1 MGAENSSHMKNV
13 TISEKQLIEKLK
25 NDILMFDGKLNH
37 TNQKISIFEDV
48 GDNKDNPF
56 KDYSLERPLSRAI
69 RNLKIYR
76 HPYSIIKFLAST
88 NDKTLITEFLIGS
101 LDKHLRNQN
110 EIQICLGLKNILN
123 ALIFLVETANVR
135 HLNVSTESIFV
146 TDNLTWKLG
155 GGEHLFKNS
164 DITIE
169 FLQKSRQSKRCR
181 DPEYLDPNESDG
193 TGLEQYAFATL
204 CETVIKKDSKI
215 PFAQDF
221 LSYCQSHLKHKN
233 PTMRPLLSAVQL
245 HNFFCHDFITIHSFL
260 SELALKTQPAKQ
272 EFFKTLNDKLKQFDE
287 NIIGSQL
294 SDLMLSRLVLLEPS
308 AQYYLLPFLLKP
320 QNLEEDEEN
329 SSDDYLFTTAGFIKY
344 IVPKLKQV
352 FCVLDVQIR
361 LILLENFH
369 LYVNVFTKE
378 ELVDEILPQ
387 LLLGIKDLN
396 DLLVTKTLL
405 CLAELIPILGASL
418 VIGKNRRKLF
428 ADGRPQQNIDMWTN
442 ENMPRSITPIN
453 SSIDI
458 LSSSPIDN
466 VDHVDISEHSDRVSS
481 KLILSNGFISKS
493 DIVVDEHINDKTIVP
508 NEVCAVADDD
518 DDEDVTDNEIE
529 WNWDQDGKEEEP
541 ELEPDAIIETEQR
554 ETPTRIII
562 EKPATTVRPKI
573 DDNIDDLDIKN
584 RKLTKLQEQAED
596 FFSDFDMTP
605 TFKTSNVHVVP
616 TSQPAIQQE
625 EEKSD
630 KTELNSRLQMSVLET
645 VEGGWGDDDNWNDED
660 DL

>member
-25 NDILMFDGKLNH
+25 HDILMFDGKLNH

-48 GDNKDNPF
+48 GDNQENPF
-56 KDYSLERPLSRAI
+56 KDYSLERPLARAI

-76 HPYSIIKFLAST
+76 HPYSIIKFLANDK

-101 LDKHLRNQN
+101 LDKHVKNHN
-110 EIQICLGLKNILN
+110 EIQMCLGLKNILN
-123 ALIFLVETANVR
+123 ALIFLVETANMR
-135 HLNVSTESIFV
+135 HLNVSTESIFI

-155 GGEHLFKNS
+155 GAEHLFKNS

-169 FLQKSRQSKRCR
+169 FLQKSRQAKRCR
-181 DPEYLDPNESDG
+181 DPEYIDPNESDG

-294 SDLMLSRLVLLEPS
+294 SDLLLSRLVLLEPS

-329 SSDDYLFTTAGFIKY
+329 STDDYLFTTAGFIKY

-387 LLLGIKDLN
+387 LLLGIKDIN

-428 ADGRPQQNIDMWTN
+428 ADGRPQQNVEMWTN

-453 SSIDI
+453 SSVDI
-458 LSSSPIDN
+458 LSSSP
-466 VDHVDISEHSDRVSS
+466 VDHVDISEHSDRGSS

-493 DIVVDEHINDKTIVP
+493 DIAADEHNNDRTIVP
-508 NEVCAVADDD
+508 SEVTAVDDD
-518 DDEDVTDNEIE
+518 DITDNEIE
-529 WNWDQDGKEEEP
+529 WNWDQEGKEEDVET
-541 ELEPDAIIETEQR
+541 ETIIIEEKL
-554 ETPTRIII
+554 ETPTKKIV
-562 EKPATTVRPKI
+562 EKPATNVRPKI
-573 DDNIDDLDIKN
+573 VDNIDDLDIKN
-584 RKLTKLQEQAED
+584 KKLTKLQEQAED

-616 TSQPAIQQE
+616 QQASQEPI
-625 EEKSD
+625 EKS
-630 KTELNSRLQMSVLET
+630 ELNSENSSRLQMSAMET
-645 VEGGWGDDDNWNDED
+645 VEGGWGDDENWNDEG

>member
-1 MGAENSSHMKNV
+1 MGAENSSHMKSV

-48 GDNKDNPF
+48 GDNKENPF
-56 KDYSLERPLSRAI
+56 KDYSLERPLARAI

-88 NDKTLITEFLIGS
+88 NDKTLITELLIGS
-101 LDKHLRNQN
+101 LDKYLKNQN

-123 ALIFLVETANVR
+123 ALIFLVEAANVR

-155 GGEHLFKNS
+155 GAEHLFKNS
-164 DITIE
+164 EISIE
-169 FLQKSRQSKRCR
+169 FLKKSRQSKRCR
-181 DPEYLDPNESDG
+181 DPEYIDPSESDG

-294 SDLMLSRLVLLEPS
+294 SDLLLSRLVLLEPS

-387 LLLGIKDLN
+387 LLLGIKDIN

-428 ADGRPQQNIDMWTN
+428 ADGRPQQNVEMWTN
-442 ENMPRSITPIN
+442 ENLPRSITPIN

-458 LSSSPIDN
+458 LSSSP
-466 VDHVDISEHSDRVSS
+466 VDHVDISEHSDRGSS

-493 DIVVDEHINDKTIVP
+493 DIVDDEHINDKTIVP
-508 NEVCAVADDD
+508 NEVTPVNNNDIDDD
-518 DDEDVTDNEIE
+518 DVTDNEIE
-529 WNWDQDGKEEEP
+529 WNWDQDGKEDEQET
-541 ELEPDAIIETEQR
+541 IIEEKI
-554 ETPTRIII
+554 ETPTKIII

-573 DDNIDDLDIKN
+573 VDNIDDLDIKN
-584 RKLTKLQEQAED
+584 KKLTKQQEQAED

-605 TFKTSNVHVVP
+605 TFKTSNVHVVEA
-616 TSQPAIQQE
+616 SQAKQQV

-630 KTELNSRLQMSVLET
+630 KTDLNSNNSSRLQMSSVIET
-645 VEGGWGDDDNWNDED
+645 VEGGWGDDDNWNDES

>member
-48 GDNKDNPF
+48 GDNKENPF
-56 KDYSLERPLSRAI
+56 KDYSVERPLARAI

-135 HLNVSTESIFV
+135 HLNVSTESIYV

-155 GGEHLFKNS
+155 GADHLFKNS

-169 FLQKSRQSKRCR
+169 LLQKSRQSKRCR
-181 DPEYLDPNESDG
+181 DPEYIDPKESDG
-193 TGLEQYAFATL
+193 TGMEQFAFATL

-221 LSYCQSHLKHKN
+221 LSYCQSHLKHLN
-233 PTMRPLLSAVQL
+233 PSMRPLLSAVQL

-294 SDLMLSRLVLLEPS
+294 SDLLLSRLVLLEPS

-387 LLLGIKDLN
+387 LLLGIKDIN

-428 ADGRPQQNIDMWTN
+428 ADGRPQQNVEMWTN
-442 ENMPRSITPIN
+442 ENLPRSITPIN

-458 LSSSPIDN
+458 LSSSP

-493 DIVVDEHINDKTIVP
+493 DTVTDEHINDKTLVP
-508 NEVCAVADDD
+508 NEATAVDN
-518 DDEDVTDNEIE
+518 DDEDITDNEVE
-529 WNWDQDGKEEEP
+529 WNWDQEAKDVEEP
-541 ELEPDAIIETEQR
+541 ETIIEEKI
-554 ETPTRIII
+554 ETPTKIII
-562 EKPATTVRPKI
+562 EKPAITVRPKI

-584 RKLTKLQEQAED
+584 KKLTKLQEQAED

-605 TFKTSNVHVVP
+605 TFKTSNVHVVE
-616 TSQPAIQQE
+616 TSQE
-625 EEKSD
+625 EQKSD
-630 KTELNSRLQMSVLET
+630 ETETNSSRLQMSVLET
-645 VEGGWGDDDNWNDED
+645 TEGGWGDDENWNDDD